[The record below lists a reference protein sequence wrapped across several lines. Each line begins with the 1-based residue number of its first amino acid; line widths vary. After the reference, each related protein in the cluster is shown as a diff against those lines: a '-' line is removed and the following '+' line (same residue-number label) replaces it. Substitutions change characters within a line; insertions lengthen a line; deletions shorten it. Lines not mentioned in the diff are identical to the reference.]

1 MALRE
6 QAAEFV
12 PTSLGPGPVEMK
24 LGQRFVE
31 RLGDSRFAQ
40 DKGRPPSVRT

>member
-12 PTSLGPGPVEMK
+12 PTSLGPVEMK